1 MFRGCL
7 SNKEIN
13 CKTRKLQ
20 RKRKQNKITY
30 KLGEITYLIWGR
42 NPVICSDFWGRNS
55 DSSHREHVSKLDWR
69 KGEACHVSRAEWRK
83 RAGTGQNERQL
94 SRAERNWA
102 WHAVTRDPPRPAVTR
117 GEADWLSAANAGPTR
132 IKPWTRAGDGVEET
146 RSLSGA

>member
-42 NPVICSDFWGRNS
+42 NSVICSDFWGRNS

-69 KGEACHVSRAEWRK
+69 RGEICHVSRAEWRK
-83 RAGTGQNERQL
+83 RAGTGQSERQL
-94 SRAERNWA
+94 SRAESNWA
-102 WHAVTRDPPRPAVTR
+102 WYAVTRDHLGQLSRTERRTGCRLQTRVPR
-117 GEADWLSAANAGPTR
+117 GLSLG
-132 IKPWTRAGDGVEET
+132 RALVLAWRE
-146 RSLSGA
+146 RAL